1 MIGGVGISIARMPIN
16 AIKFMQDNTELE
28 LIIQDDITPKEAA
41 QLAILFAVAAGST
54 QTMVLWDYIGY
65 IKSNNLTRHFKE
77 KPCQKN

>member
-1 MIGGVGISIARMPIN
+1 MIGGAGISIARMPIN

-54 QTMVLWDYIGY
+54 QTMVLWDYVGY
-65 IKSNNLTRHFKE
+65 IKNNNLTRHFKE
-77 KPCQKN
+77 TPCQKN